1 MDEINKLIDVLE
13 ELLQSTYFESNPYN
27 PNNTE
32 DNYQELLRENL
43 NITFKSRIES
53 EETVQKKTKNI
64 LGEGISLKNK
74 TERYD
79 LLMELFDVIFE
90 LKAVEKLD
98 KLHENQLFNYLDNSK
113 YKYGILVNFAKTKNM
128 KNTFVHCKIFE
139 KVKLIKKV
147 DKFNRSYSNYRYKCI
162 EEFKTQSYY
171 EIMGEYVIDENVIEI
186 G

>member
-1 MDEINKLIDVLE
+1 MEINKLIDVLE
-13 ELLQSTYFESNPYN
+13 EHLQVTYFELNPYN

-79 LLMELFDVIFE
+79 LLMELFNF
-90 LKAVEKLD
+90 LK
-98 KLHENQLFNYLDNSK
+98 H
-113 YKYGILVNFAKTKNM
+113 
-128 KNTFVHCKIFE
+128 
-139 KVKLIKKV
+139 
-147 DKFNRSYSNYRYKCI
+147 
-162 EEFKTQSYY
+162 
-171 EIMGEYVIDENVIEI
+171 
-186 G
+186 

>member
-1 MDEINKLIDVLE
+1 MEINKLMEVLE
-13 ELLQSTYFESNPYN
+13 EHLQVTYFELNPYN

-90 LKAVEKLD
+90 LKAVEKLE
-98 KLHENQLFNYLDNSK
+98 KPHENQLFNYLDNSK
-113 YKYGILVNFAKTKNM
+113 YKYGILVNFTKTKNM
-128 KNTFVHCKIFE
+128 KNTFVHCKVFE
-139 KVKLIKKV
+139 KVKMIKHF
-147 DKFNRSYSNYRYKCI
+147 DKFKRSYTNYRYKCI

-171 EIMGEYVIDENVIEI
+171 ELFSEYVIDENVIEI

>member
-1 MDEINKLIDVLE
+1 MEINKLLDVLE
-13 ELLQSTYFESNPYN
+13 EHLQVTYFELNPYN

-90 LKAVEKLD
+90 LKAVEKLE
-98 KLHENQLFNYLDNSK
+98 KQHENQLFNYLDNSK
-113 YKYGILVNFAKTKNM
+113 YKYGILVNFTKSKNM
-128 KNTFVHCKIFE
+128 KNTYVHCKIFE
-139 KVKLIKKV
+139 KVKMIKHF
-147 DKFNRSYSNYRYKCI
+147 DKFNRSYSNYSYKCI
-162 EEFKTQSYY
+162 KEFKTQSYY
-171 EIMGEYVIDENVIEI
+171 ELFSEYVIDENVIEI